1 MSRDAAPA
9 EPITH
14 AKGLSRE
21 AVVDAATQLVAE
33 HGLAELS
40 MRRLAERLGV
50 WPTAV
55 YHYVGTREH
64 LADLVVDRVIAGVA
78 LPDHEEDPR
87 EWLRATAWA
96 LRAAG
101 LRHAGVV
108 DRILDRAPLGP
119 AGLAFMDA
127 AGRRLG
133 QLGWAGADVAQA
145 YNFFFTWLTGAVRK
159 TERFYAQG
167 PDAYAPSRRCW
178 RPSTP
183 RSCPRRA
190 PSARACKG
198 CRATR
203 TRCSRGASTPPSAR
217 STPGRRHLL
226 STDGRRVAGVDQ
238 RPHRRRRTAPSR
250 ASTAWRMF
258 GRAGSI
264 HTSASTSTTR
274 SLRTASRRCHSGLA
288 RYRA

>member
-40 MRRLAERLGV
+40 MRRLAERLAV

-167 PDAYAPSRRCW
+167 PDAYAPFWAVLETVDPAELPTASAIREGMQGMPGDPDAVFAWSLDAALGTVDARPAPPAVDRR
-178 RPSTP
+178 TP
-183 RSCPRRA
+183 RRR
-190 PSARACKG
+190 G
-198 CRATR
+198 
-203 TRCSRGASTPPSAR
+203 
-217 STPGRRHLL
+217 
-226 STDGRRVAGVDQ
+226 
-238 RPHRRRRTAPSR
+238 
-250 ASTAWRMF
+250 
-258 GRAGSI
+258 
-264 HTSASTSTTR
+264 
-274 SLRTASRRCHSGLA
+274 
-288 RYRA
+288 